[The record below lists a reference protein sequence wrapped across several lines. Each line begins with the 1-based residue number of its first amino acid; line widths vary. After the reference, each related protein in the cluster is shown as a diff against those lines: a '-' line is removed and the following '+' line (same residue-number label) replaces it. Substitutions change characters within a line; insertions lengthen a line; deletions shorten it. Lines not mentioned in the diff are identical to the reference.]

1 MRRTYTQKEV
11 FDYLSANPLG
21 TAVHFGNLEDMD
33 GKDYIF
39 VDYYNDVPM
48 LRDNDAD
55 YQSVIQISVL
65 TKDYENRK
73 TLTNYIKDEFLI
85 SPTYSFSDEHEYYMA
100 QFTTGLFISQE
111 DDPEPVPDENEDG
124 E

>member
-1 MRRTYTQKEV
+1 MRRSYTQKEIY
-11 FDYLSANPLG
+11 DYLLANPLG
-21 TAVHFGNLEDMD
+21 TAVHFGDLEDMD

-73 TLTNYIKDEFLI
+73 TLVNYIKDKFLI
-85 SPTYSFSDEHEYYMA
+85 SPAYSKSDEFEYYQA
-100 QFTTGLFISQE
+100 QFTTGLFIY
-111 DDPEPVPDENEDG
+111 PEEENEG
-124 E
+124 

>member
-1 MRRTYTQKEV
+1 MKRSYTQKEV
-11 FDYLSANPLG
+11 YDYLLNNPLG
-21 TAVHFGNLEDMD
+21 TAVHFGDLEDMD

-65 TKDYENRK
+65 TKDYEDRK
-73 TLTNYIKDEFLI
+73 TLVKYIKDKFLI
-85 SPTYSFSDEHEYYMA
+85 SPIYSKSDEFEYYQA
-100 QFTTGLFISQE
+100 QFTTGLFIYEEQS
-111 DDPEPVPDENEDG
+111 EN
-124 E
+124 

>member
-1 MRRTYTQKEV
+1 MRRSYTQKEV

-48 LRDNDAD
+48 LRDNEAD
-55 YQSVIQISVL
+55 YQNVIQISVL

-85 SPTYSFSDEHEYYMA
+85 SPNYSFSDEHEYYMA

-111 DDPEPVPDENEDG
+111 DDPEPVPDEDEDG